1 MHANVR
7 NVPNS
12 EAQAVRFS
20 VSYIGENRRP
30 DSVNHRLS

>member
-20 VSYIGENRRP
+20 IYIGENRRP